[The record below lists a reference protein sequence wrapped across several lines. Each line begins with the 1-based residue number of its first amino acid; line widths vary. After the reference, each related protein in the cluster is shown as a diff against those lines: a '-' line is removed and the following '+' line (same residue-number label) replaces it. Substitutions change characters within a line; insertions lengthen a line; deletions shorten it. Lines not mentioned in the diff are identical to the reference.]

1 MLQAMSRWPSASM
14 LASVREIRVVRV
26 ASLARLVAVR
36 TARSRIMSVAIAVC
50 LLPLLFGL
58 CAAQAQARV
67 LEAKI
72 AGITTGVASLQRIDV
87 VLDWPAQAEQGRLRL
102 RAAQVEMPDLGYRWR
117 DVSWEC
123 PLRRDGAGGWRCE
136 GDLRSGRAAPL
147 RLAVD
152 LGTAFTDL
160 RLQQGQARI
169 GVHRVAAAPD
179 DTRIDLTRIP
189 VLWVQAL
196 LGQAWADARLKSGV
210 VDGELQLRASPNAP
224 LEVAGPLRLS
234 AVGLETPDASVAMEN
249 VGAHLNLKASIAARE
264 RRVRMTGDLRG
275 GELLFGSAYVA
286 LPPTPVTLTVEGI
299 GDASGWRLPMLAW
312 GDGTTLRAQGKAA
325 FANDGAFR
333 ALDLQLDSRDAAPLT
348 ARYLSGFLSTYGL
361 SDLVLDGG
369 MQARFMIDEGGLRA
383 FEARFETLDVR
394 DGGEVFRFD
403 ALDGDLHF
411 SADAPR
417 ESRLRWAGGRLY
429 GLDFGAADVPL
440 RSADGA
446 IVFREPVSF
455 PAVGG
460 HLRFDRF
467 ELRPRAGDRGLQSL
481 FGLTLEDMDVGKLAQ
496 ALGWPAFRGTLSGR
510 IPDARYIDDRLS
522 FEGGLDMQVF
532 DGRVRMSSLAM
543 ERPFGVAPTLSA
555 DLELDDLDLRSVTEV
570 FDFGSIT
577 GRLDGRIHGIRLVD
591 WTATAFDA
599 ELHTDRAAARAKR
612 ERQRISQRAVQN
624 ISSVGDASFVTTLQ
638 GQLIA
643 LFDDFGYRRIGIT
656 CRLRNQV
663 CAMDG
668 LDSLE
673 DFVALKDEDPS
684 AAPAGLRSDNDGF
697 TIVEGAGLPRL
708 NVVGFKRRVDWST
721 LVERLA
727 AIGQGD
733 VKPVVE

>member
-1 MLQAMSRWPSASM
+1 MLQAMSRRPLVSILELAAPSRMPRIARRRNVSAS
-14 LASVREIRVVRV
+14 
-26 ASLARLVAVR
+26 LVL
-36 TARSRIMSVAIAVC
+36 C
-50 LLPLLFGL
+50 LLPLLLGL
-58 CAAQAQARV
+58 CTAQAQART

-72 AGITTGVASLQRIDV
+72 ARIATGVASLQGVDV
-87 VLDWPAQAEQGRLRL
+87 ALDWPAKAEQGRLRL
-102 RAAQVEMPDLGYRWR
+102 RAAQVEAPDLGYRWR

-123 PLRRDGAGGWRCE
+123 PLRRDAAGGWRCE
-136 GDLRSGRAAPL
+136 GELRSGRARPL

-152 LGTAFTDL
+152 LGAAFTDV
-160 RLQQGQARI
+160 RLQQGPARI
-169 GVHRVAAAPD
+169 DVRRVAAAPD
-179 DTRIDLTRIP
+179 DTRIDLTRVP
-189 VLWVQAL
+189 VLWAQTL
-196 LGQAWADARLKSGV
+196 LRQAWPDGRLKSGAL
-210 VDGELQLRASPNAP
+210 DGELQVRAPADAA
-224 LEVAGPLRLS
+224 LEIAGPLRVS
-234 AVGLETPDASVAMEN
+234 ALALETPDASIAAEN
-249 VGAHLNLKASIAARE
+249 VGAHLNIKASFAARE
-264 RRVRMTGDLRG
+264 RRLRIAGDLRG

-286 LPPTPVTLTVEGI
+286 LPPTPVALTVEGI
-299 GDASGWRLPMLAW
+299 GDASGWRLPTLAW
-312 GDGTTLRAQGKAA
+312 GDGNTLRAQGKAA
-325 FANDGAFR
+325 FANDGALR
-333 ALDLQLDSRDAAPLT
+333 ALDLQLDSRNAAPLT
-348 ARYLSGFLSTYGL
+348 ARYLSGFLSSYGL

-369 MQARFMIDEGGLRA
+369 MQARFMIDEAGLRA
-383 FEARFETLDVR
+383 FDARLDTLDVR
-394 DGGEVFRFD
+394 DGGDVFRFD
-403 ALDGDLHF
+403 ALEGDLSF
-411 SADAPR
+411 SADGPR

-429 GLDFGAADVPL
+429 GLDFGAADLPL
-440 RSADGA
+440 RSAGGA
-446 IVFREPVSF
+446 IAFREPVSF

-460 HLRFDRF
+460 RLRFDRF

-481 FGLTLEDMDVGKLAQ
+481 FGLTLEDMDVGKFAQ
-496 ALGWPAFRGTLSGR
+496 AMDWPAFRGTLSGR

-577 GRLDGRIHGIRLVD
+577 GRLDGRIQGIRLVD

-599 ELHTDRAAARAKR
+599 ELHTDRGAAKRKR

-663 CAMDG
+663 CAMGG

-673 DFVALKDEDPS
+673 DFAALKDEDPS
-684 AAPAGLRSDNDGF
+684 TDPAGRRSDNDGF

-708 NVVGFKRRVDWST
+708 NVVGFKRRVDWPT

-727 AIGQGD
+727 AIGQGE